1 MVGSFTFQICSLLYI
16 SLICIMYFFKERIKS
31 IETTIYKYLIISAII
46 ILLIDIISVWFIYH
60 MDLYPALNL
69 LFCKL
74 FLMSLILW
82 QSILLVY
89 IYVVSIN
96 DKENVSTNVQRSV
109 IFSMIICFISCII
122 IIILPLN
129 FSRGTDY
136 VFSSGPAALFTY
148 GVCAVFIILLAS
160 RIFIRFKYLKKKKYT
175 PILLYILMI
184 IIGAL
189 IQLNYPQFLVVST
202 VTTFITC
209 LMYFTIENPDVKMIE
224 KLNILKNQADKANMA
239 KSEFLSSMSHEIR
252 TPLNAIVGFSESLK
266 EESLSKEA
274 MEEVDDIISASSTLL
289 EIVNGILD
297 ISKIEANKIEIVDNE
312 YDISKVLKELVNL
325 TKVKIG
331 AKPIDLKVNIA
342 KDLPQYLYGDQ
353 LRVKQVILNLLTNA
367 AKYTDSGVINFDV
380 TSVIANDSCR
390 LIISVK
396 DTGRG
401 IKKENIDKL
410 FTKFERLDEE
420 NSTIEGTGLGLA
432 ITKKLVTMMGGKIVV
447 KSEYQKGSD
456 FIVAIDQKIVAN
468 PTIKEENEIA
478 LNKSLSTYK
487 DKKILLVDDNNMNL
501 KVAKRLLQIYEVQID
516 TCDNGN
522 DTINKIKNNENY
534 DLILLDDMMPG
545 KSGCETLKELKE
557 IPNFKI
563 PVVVLT
569 ANAIEGMKE
578 KYLDAG
584 FDDYLA
590 KPIVKDELKR
600 ILTKFLN

>member
-109 IFSMIICFISCII
+109 IVSMIICFISCII

-590 KPIVKDELKR
+590 KPIAKDELKR
-600 ILTKFLN
+600 ILAKFLN

>member
-69 LFCKL
+69 LFGKL
-74 FLMSLILW
+74 LLMSLILW

-289 EIVNGILD
+289 EIANGILD

-590 KPIVKDELKR
+590 KPIAKDELKR
-600 ILTKFLN
+600 ILAKFLN

>member
-1 MVGSFTFQICSLLYI
+1 
-16 SLICIMYFFKERIKS
+16 
-31 IETTIYKYLIISAII
+31 
-46 ILLIDIISVWFIYH
+46 

-69 LFCKL
+69 LFGKL

-96 DKENVSTNVQRSV
+96 DKENVSTNAQRSV

-148 GVCAVFIILLAS
+148 GMCAVFIILLAS
-160 RIFIRFKYLKKKKYT
+160 RIFIRFKYIKKKKYT

-312 YDISKVLKELVNL
+312 YDITKVLKELVNL

-331 AKPIDLKVNIA
+331 TKPIELKVNIA

-380 TSVIANDSCR
+380 SSVIVNDSCR

-401 IKKENIDKL
+401 IKKENVDKL

-590 KPIVKDELKR
+590 KPIAKDELKR
-600 ILTKFLN
+600 ILAKFLN

>member
-60 MDLYPALNL
+60 MDLNPALNL
-69 LFCKL
+69 LFGKL

-136 VFSSGPAALFTY
+136 VFSSGPASLFTY
-148 GVCAVFIILLAS
+148 GMCAVFIILLAS
-160 RIFIRFKYLKKKKYT
+160 RIFIRFKYIKKKKYT

-380 TSVIANDSCR
+380 SSVIVNDSCR

-401 IKKENIDKL
+401 IKKENVDKL

-522 DTINKIKNNENY
+522 DTINKIKN
-534 DLILLDDMMPG
+534 
-545 KSGCETLKELKE
+545 
-557 IPNFKI
+557 
-563 PVVVLT
+563 
-569 ANAIEGMKE
+569 
-578 KYLDAG
+578 
-584 FDDYLA
+584 
-590 KPIVKDELKR
+590 
-600 ILTKFLN
+600 

>member
-1 MVGSFTFQICSLLYI
+1 M
-16 SLICIMYFFKERIKS
+16 
-31 IETTIYKYLIISAII
+31 
-46 ILLIDIISVWFIYH
+46 
-60 MDLYPALNL
+60 
-69 LFCKL
+69 
-74 FLMSLILW
+74 
-82 QSILLVY
+82 
-89 IYVVSIN
+89 
-96 DKENVSTNVQRSV
+96 
-109 IFSMIICFISCII
+109 
-122 IIILPLN
+122 
-129 FSRGTDY
+129 
-136 VFSSGPAALFTY
+136 
-148 GVCAVFIILLAS
+148 
-160 RIFIRFKYLKKKKYT
+160 
-175 PILLYILMI
+175 
-184 IIGAL
+184 
-189 IQLNYPQFLVVST
+189 
-202 VTTFITC
+202 
-209 LMYFTIENPDVKMIE
+209 
-224 KLNILKNQADKANMA
+224 
-239 KSEFLSSMSHEIR
+239 
-252 TPLNAIVGFSESLK
+252 
-266 EESLSKEA
+266 
-274 MEEVDDIISASSTLL
+274 
-289 EIVNGILD
+289 
-297 ISKIEANKIEIVDNE
+297 
-312 YDISKVLKELVNL
+312 
-325 TKVKIG
+325 
-331 AKPIDLKVNIA
+331 
-342 KDLPQYLYGDQ
+342 
-353 LRVKQVILNLLTNA
+353 TNA

-487 DKKILLVDDNNMNL
+487 DKKILLVDDNN
-501 KVAKRLLQIYEVQID
+501 
-516 TCDNGN
+516 
-522 DTINKIKNNENY
+522 Y

>member
-69 LFCKL
+69 L
-74 FLMSLILW
+74 W

-109 IFSMIICFISCII
+109 IVSMIICFISCII

-148 GVCAVFIILLAS
+148 GMCAVFIILLGS

-331 AKPIDLKVNIA
+331 AKPIDLKVNVA

-590 KPIVKDELKR
+590 KPIAKDELKR
-600 ILTKFLN
+600 ILAKFLN

>member
-1 MVGSFTFQICSLLYI
+1 
-16 SLICIMYFFKERIKS
+16 
-31 IETTIYKYLIISAII
+31 
-46 ILLIDIISVWFIYH
+46 
-60 MDLYPALNL
+60 
-69 LFCKL
+69 
-74 FLMSLILW
+74 
-82 QSILLVY
+82 
-89 IYVVSIN
+89 
-96 DKENVSTNVQRSV
+96 
-109 IFSMIICFISCII
+109 
-122 IIILPLN
+122 
-129 FSRGTDY
+129 
-136 VFSSGPAALFTY
+136 
-148 GVCAVFIILLAS
+148 
-160 RIFIRFKYLKKKKYT
+160 
-175 PILLYILMI
+175 
-184 IIGAL
+184 
-189 IQLNYPQFLVVST
+189 
-202 VTTFITC
+202 
-209 LMYFTIENPDVKMIE
+209 
-224 KLNILKNQADKANMA
+224 
-239 KSEFLSSMSHEIR
+239 
-252 TPLNAIVGFSESLK
+252 
-266 EESLSKEA
+266 

-590 KPIVKDELKR
+590 KPIAKDELKR
-600 ILTKFLN
+600 ILAKFLN

>member
-1 MVGSFTFQICSLLYI
+1 
-16 SLICIMYFFKERIKS
+16 
-31 IETTIYKYLIISAII
+31 
-46 ILLIDIISVWFIYH
+46 

-69 LFCKL
+69 LFGKL

-109 IFSMIICFISCII
+109 IVSMIICFISCII

-184 IIGAL
+184 IIGTL

-590 KPIVKDELKR
+590 KPIAKDELKR
-600 ILTKFLN
+600 ILAKFLN

>member
-69 LFCKL
+69 LFSKL

-109 IFSMIICFISCII
+109 IVSMIICFISCII

-148 GVCAVFIILLAS
+148 GMCAVFIILLGS

-590 KPIVKDELKR
+590 KPIAKDELKR
-600 ILTKFLN
+600 ILAKFLN

>member
-109 IFSMIICFISCII
+109 IVSMIICFISCII

-148 GVCAVFIILLAS
+148 GMCAVFIILLAS

>member
-69 LFCKL
+69 LFGKL

-148 GVCAVFIILLAS
+148 GMCAVFIILLGS

-487 DKKILLVDDNNMNL
+487 DKKKLLVDDNNMNL

-590 KPIVKDELKR
+590 KPIAKDELKR
-600 ILTKFLN
+600 ILAKFLN

>member
-60 MDLYPALNL
+60 MDLYQALNL
-69 LFCKL
+69 LFGKL

-109 IFSMIICFISCII
+109 IVSMIICFISCII

-148 GVCAVFIILLAS
+148 GMCAVFIILLAS

-590 KPIVKDELKR
+590 KPIAKDELKR
-600 ILTKFLN
+600 ILAKFLN